1 MQNPVNRKHAGEA
14 HRKHAGEAHRTP
26 RRGFVLLLTALA
38 LPALGALLHAQ
49 FTLFPPVRGSRDMV
63 AAGDNFQVEAGI
75 RMLDKGGNAVDA
87 GVAATLTAAV
97 VEQSR
102 FGLGGEG
109 PFIIKMKGKAP
120 VVVSGIGTAPALAT
134 VAFFEKR
141 KPEVW
146 ETEQEETDLLAP
158 IPAHGITSAPVPGIV
173 DAMLLALKNYG
184 KLSFADIAEP
194 AIQHADGFPLGFEF
208 TYMLQAELRVMRH
221 WPASKSFFYPNGYP
235 PVGGELF
242 RMPDLAA
249 TLRAMVA
256 AEANAKGTRE
266 EKIQAIRDYFY
277 RGDIARKI
285 DAFSKANGGLIRYS
299 DLASFKADL
308 DHPRVFRYKGYE
320 ILKPGFWTQGP
331 VMLQTLAIL
340 ENFDLPA
347 MGHNSAE
354 YIHTLTEA
362 FKLAFADRDGHY
374 GDPKFSKIPEEVLLS
389 AAYGKERA
397 ALIDPSRA
405 SLEHRPG
412 NPGKAPVLPVPKGKS
427 FDMDTT
433 CVNVV
438 DRWGNAFTATP
449 SGAWLPSVIVAGTGI
464 PLSNRLQSF
473 VTVPGHANL
482 IEAGKRPR
490 VTLSPTMVLK
500 DGEVVMVLSTPGGD
514 NQDQSLLQVLLNVI
528 EFGMDAQHAVEAPR
542 FQSKHYFTSFAGNE
556 FERGRLALENRIRG
570 AAIERLRQMGH
581 RVQVQ
586 GPLSNGA
593 SPTLIRV
600 KPGMLEG
607 GADPRRSRYVYGR

>member
-1 MQNPVNRKHAGEA
+1 MS
-14 HRKHAGEAHRTP
+14 HRD
-26 RRGFVLLLTALA
+26 RRSGTSAAFRRASFVFCVLVIS
-38 LPALGALLHAQ
+38 ALGTLLSAQ
-49 FTLFPPVRGSRDMV
+49 FTLFPPVRSTHDMV
-63 AAGDNFQVEAGI
+63 AAGDNLQVEAGI

-109 PFIIKMKGKAP
+109 PFLIRMKGKAP
-120 VVVSGIGTAPALAT
+120 VAVSGIGTAPALAT
-134 VAFFEKR
+134 VGMFEKR
-141 KPEVW
+141 KPENW
-146 ETEQEETDLLAP
+146 ETEAEETEALAP
-158 IPAHGITSAPVPGIV
+158 IPAHGITSAPVPGVV
-173 DAMLLALKNYG
+173 DGILVALKNFG
-184 KLSFADIAEP
+184 KLRFADIAEP
-194 AIQHADGFPLGFEF
+194 AIEHAEGFPLGFEF
-208 TYMLQAELRVMRH
+208 TYMLQAELRVMRN
-221 WPASKSFFYPNGYP
+221 WPSSKAFFYPQGYP
-235 PVGGELF
+235 PIGGEMF

-256 AEANAKGTRE
+256 AESNAQGSRE
-266 EKIQAIRDYFY
+266 EKIQAVRDYFY

-299 DLASFKADL
+299 DMANFKADL
-308 DHPRVFRYKGYE
+308 DHPRVYRYKGYE

-331 VMLQTLAIL
+331 VMLETLAIL
-340 ENFDLPA
+340 ENYDLPA

-362 FKLAFADRDGHY
+362 FKLAFADRDGFY
-374 GDPKFSKIPEEVLLS
+374 GDPKFSQIPEDILLS
-389 AAYGKERA
+389 ASYGKQRA
-397 ALIDPSRA
+397 ALIDPKKA
-405 SLEHRPG
+405 SMEIRPG
-412 NPGKAPVLPVPKGKS
+412 YPGKEPVLPVSKGKS

-438 DRWGNAFTATP
+438 DRWGNAFSATP

-473 VTVPGHANL
+473 VLVPGHANM
-482 IEAGKRPR
+482 IEPGKRPR

-500 DGEVVMVLSTPGGD
+500 DGEVVMALSTPGGD

-528 EFGMDAQHAVEAPR
+528 EFGMDAQRAVEAPR
-542 FQSKHYFTSFAGNE
+542 FQSKHYFASFAGNE
-556 FERGRLALENRIRG
+556 FERGRLLLENRIGG
-570 AAIERLRQMGH
+570 AAIARLQQLGH

-593 SPTLIRV
+593 SPTIIRV
-600 KPGMLEG
+600 RSGILEG

>member
-1 MQNPVNRKHAGEA
+1 MDRLAKAALSRRRPSRRKSSLHIPLALTLLLLLA
-14 HRKHAGEAHRTP
+14 T
-26 RRGFVLLLTALA
+26 VLL
-38 LPALGALLHAQ
+38 AQ
-49 FTLFPPVRGSRDMV
+49 FTLFPIVRSTHDMV
-63 AAGDNFQVEAGI
+63 AAGDNLQVEAGI

-87 GVAATLTAAV
+87 GVATTLTAAV

-109 PFIIKMKGKAP
+109 PFIIKLKGKAP

-134 VAFFEKR
+134 VPFFEKR
-141 KPEVW
+141 KPEAW
-146 ETEQEETDLLAP
+146 ETDQEETDALAP
-158 IPAHGITSAPVPGIV
+158 IPAHGITSAPLPGVV
-173 DAMLLALKNYG
+173 DGMLLALKDFG
-184 KLSFADIAEP
+184 TLRFADIAEP
-194 AIQHADGFPLGFEF
+194 AIEHAEGFPLGFEF
-208 TYMLQAELRVMRH
+208 TYMLQAEWRVMRN
-221 WPASKSFFYPNGYP
+221 WPSSKAFFYPRNLP
-235 PVGGELF
+235 PVGGEIY
-242 RMPDLAA
+242 RMPELAA

-256 AEANAKGTRE
+256 AETNVKGTRE
-266 EKIQAIRDYFY
+266 QKIQAVRDYFY
-277 RGDIARKI
+277 RGEIARKI
-285 DAFSKANGGLIRYS
+285 DAFSKSHGGLIRYS

-308 DHPRVFRYKGYE
+308 DHPRVYRYKGYE

-331 VMLQTLAIL
+331 VMLETLAIL
-340 ENFDLPA
+340 ENYDLPA
-347 MGHNSAE
+347 MGHNSAQ

-374 GDPKFSKIPEEVLLS
+374 GDPKFSKIPEDVLLS

-397 ALIDPSRA
+397 AMIDPDRA
-405 SLEHRPG
+405 SMEHRPG
-412 NPGKAPVLPVPKGKS
+412 NPGKAAVLPVSRGKS

-438 DRWGNAFTATP
+438 DKWGNAFTATP
-449 SGAWLPSVIVAGTGI
+449 SGAWLPSVIVEGTGI

-473 VTVPGHANL
+473 VMSPGHANL

-500 DGEVVMVLSTPGGD
+500 DGELVMVLSTPGGD

-542 FQSKHYFTSFAGNE
+542 FQSKHYFASFAGNE
-556 FERGRLALENRIRG
+556 FERGRLLLENRIRG
-570 AAIERLRQMGH
+570 AAVERLRQMGH
-581 RVQVQ
+581 RVQIQ

-593 SPTLIRV
+593 SPTVIRV
-600 KPGMLEG
+600 KDGMLEG